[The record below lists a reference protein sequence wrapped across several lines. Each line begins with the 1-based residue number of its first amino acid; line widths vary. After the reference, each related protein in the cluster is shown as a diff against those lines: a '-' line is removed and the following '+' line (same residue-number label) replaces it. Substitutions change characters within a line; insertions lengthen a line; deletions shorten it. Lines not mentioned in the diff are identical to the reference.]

1 LKKITHFKYKIVL
14 IFITMLIGQTI
25 VAQIV
30 NQNNPYS
37 FFGIGELHNSNL
49 AIQRS
54 MGQTSLAFRSPVHI
68 NPNNPA
74 SYTAL
79 KLTAFETALDFNG
92 FRLNTDDQTGRTSQV
107 GLSYLNLAF
116 PINKFLG
123 ASVGARPYSKINYFL
138 TEERNNNEDVG
149 TENLTYF
156 GKGGIQQVNMGSGFA
171 YKGFSIG
178 FNANYLFG
186 SSTKLI
192 VSEYPDVIG
201 AFDIAQSTTSLTKGF
216 LWDFGAQYYTQLG
229 AKNMVLTLGA
239 TAKLAGD
246 LTTENTD
253 IWERGFFNEGN
264 LTFENGGFASTS
276 NSITGNISL
285 PNQYGFGFMLTDTI
299 ANKWR
304 FGADVLLSQWAEYK
318 VDGITDPNLKN
329 SVKISIGGSVTPN
342 ANDINNYWKRLNY
355 RFGAYYNTN
364 SLQLRETNLPEYGI
378 TFGMGMPLR
387 FRNDLRQFARLNL
400 SFDIGQRGS
409 TNQNLI
415 SENYIKT
422 TLGFTFNSKWFVKRR
437 YY

>member
-1 LKKITHFKYKIVL
+1 
-14 IFITMLIGQTI
+14 ML
-25 VAQIV
+25 AQIV

-37 FFGIGELHNSNL
+37 FFGIGELHNGNL

-54 MGQTSLAFRSPVHI
+54 MGQTSAGFRSPINI

-92 FRLNTDDQTGRTSQV
+92 FRLNTDDLTGRTSQV
-107 GLSYLNLAF
+107 GLSHINLAF
-116 PINKFLG
+116 PINKFWG
-123 ASVGARPYSKINYFL
+123 ASVGARPFSKINYFL
-138 TEERNNNEDVG
+138 TEERTNGEDIG
-149 TENLTYF
+149 TESLTYF
-156 GKGGIQQVNMGSGFA
+156 GKGGIQQVNMGSAFG
-171 YKGFSIG
+171 YKGFSLG

-186 SSTKLI
+186 SSTKLV
-192 VSEYPDVIG
+192 VSQYPDV
-201 AFDIAQSTTSLTKGF
+201 ASSFDVARSTTTLSKGF
-216 LWDFGAQYYTQLG
+216 IWDVGAQYYTQLG
-229 AKNMVLTLGA
+229 AKNMILILGA

-246 LTTENTD
+246 ISTERTD
-253 IWERGFFNEGN
+253 IWERGSFDSGALSFTN
-264 LTFENGGFASTS
+264 LDTISISISDAIGGT
-276 NSITGNISL
+276 ISL
-285 PNQYGFGFMLTDTI
+285 PNQFGFGFMLNDTLE
-299 ANKWR
+299 NKWR
-304 FGADVLLSQWAEYK
+304 FGADVLLSQWTEYK
-318 VDGITDPNLKN
+318 VDGITDPNLQN
-329 SVKISIGGSVTPN
+329 SVKISIGGSVTPD

-409 TNQNLI
+409 TDQNLI